1 MKLNNV
7 TFCEIFNNSGPCYI
21 WFFNTANRE
30 HYMMGT
36 TYYISVHY
44 RIIGF
49 IVLFIIIIGFIA
61 VTILNNDIRDRDVE
75 N

>member
-1 MKLNNV
+1 MKLNNI
-7 TFCEIFNNSGPCYI
+7 TFCEIFNNSSPSYI

-30 HYMMGT
+30 YYMMGT
-36 TYYISVHY
+36 T
-44 RIIGF
+44 F
-49 IVLFIIIIGFIA
+49 LFIIGFIA